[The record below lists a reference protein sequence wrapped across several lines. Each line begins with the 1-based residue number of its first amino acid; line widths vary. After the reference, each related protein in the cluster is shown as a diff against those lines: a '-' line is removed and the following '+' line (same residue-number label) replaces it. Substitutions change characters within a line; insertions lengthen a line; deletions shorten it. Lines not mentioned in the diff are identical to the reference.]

1 MQKEHVQVILGGISS
16 HIDDILPVIPSK
28 RCYYVMALEKKLDN
42 RFHFALFCVLHDSV
56 VGNCKSYIFGA
67 CQEQKVFF
75 RSKSEDSANK
85 ALPED

>member
-1 MQKEHVQVILGGISS
+1 M
-16 HIDDILPVIPSK
+16 
-28 RCYYVMALEKKLDN
+28 DN

-56 VGNCKSYIFGA
+56 VGNCKSHIFGA

-75 RSKSEDSANK
+75 QSKSEDSAHK